1 MNFKRAK
8 EYLRKNKQG
17 IRISMKKFPIH
28 IYLLLAIT
36 FFASSSSFA
45 DDRHKFRLARQLSVF
60 NSIVKDLNLFYVD
73 SIMPDKMINKGID
86 AMLNNLDPY
95 TVYYPEEKSD
105 ELKMMTTGKYAGVGS
120 TIRFHTDKNTTVLTE
135 PYEGMPAHKAGLRAG
150 DAILSIDGISVI
162 GMSVDSVSDMLRGE
176 PGTKLNINIERPG
189 TKKELTFRLERES
202 IALPAISY
210 YGIQNGNIGYISL
223 ESFTENCAKDMR
235 RAVVELKKQGAESFI
250 IDLRNNGG
258 GLLNEAIEIV
268 NLFVPKGKTVVTTK
282 GKIKQSNETFE
293 TKREPIDT
301 ESPIAVLV
309 NGQTAS
315 ASEIVAGALQDF
327 DRAVIIGSR
336 TFGKGLVQTTR
347 PVAGG
352 GYLKMTTAKYYI
364 PSGRCVQALDYSH
377 VIDEG
382 RTTRVPDSLT
392 NVFYTTA
399 GRKVRDGGGIRPD
412 IEPRGEEIS
421 TLIYNLLQDMAV
433 FDFATEFCLKND
445 SIAPAATFT
454 ISDEVYEDFGK
465 FLKARNYN
473 YDLISAKRL
482 DDLKKIIELEGFGD
496 IVREEIE
503 SLEKKLTVNLE
514 HSLAH
519 FSEDVKILLATE
531 IVKRYQGQK
540 GEIIYSLREDT
551 DIKESYA
558 LLKDTK
564 RYKEILLPK
573 E

>member
-1 MNFKRAK
+1 MRNFLKPA
-8 EYLRKNKQG
+8 Y
-17 IRISMKKFPIH
+17 I
-28 IYLLLAIT
+28 LLLSAL
-36 FFASSSSFA
+36 FVSADSFA

-86 AMLNNLDPY
+86 AMLSNLDPY

-135 PYEGMPAHKAGLRAG
+135 PYEGMPAYKAGLRAG
-150 DAILSIDGISVI
+150 DAIMSIDGTSVI

-176 PGTKLNINIERPG
+176 PGTKLNITVQRPG

-202 IALPAISY
+202 IALPPISY
-210 YGIQNGNIGYISL
+210 YGIQNGNVGYISL
-223 ESFTENCAKDMR
+223 ESFTENCAKEMR

-250 IDLRNNGG
+250 IDLRSNGG

-268 NLFVPKGKTVVTTK
+268 NLFIPKGKTVVTTK
-282 GKIKQSNETFE
+282 GKIKQSNEVFE

-301 ESPIAVLV
+301 ESPIVVLV

-336 TFGKGLVQTTR
+336 TYGKGLVQTTR

-352 GYLKMTTAKYYI
+352 GFLKMTTAKYYI

-377 VIDEG
+377 IIDDG
-382 RTTRVPDSLT
+382 KTTRVPDSLT
-392 NVFYTTA
+392 NVFRTAA
-399 GRKVRDGGGIRPD
+399 GREVRDGGGIRPD

-454 ISDEVYEDFGK
+454 ISDETYAEFGN
-465 FLKARNYN
+465 FLKERNYS

-482 DDLKKIIELEGFGD
+482 ADLKKIIELEGFGE
-496 IVREEIE
+496 IVKDEIE
-503 SLEKKLTVNLE
+503 SLEKKLCVNLE
-514 HSLAH
+514 HSLSH
-519 FSEDVKILLATE
+519 FSNDVKVLLATE

-558 LLKDTK
+558 LLKDKK
-564 RYKEILLPK
+564 RYMEILSPK

>member
-1 MNFKRAK
+1 M
-8 EYLRKNKQG
+8 RKLFNPAY
-17 IRISMKKFPIH
+17 F
-28 IYLLLAIT
+28 LLAIALL
-36 FFASSSSFA
+36 ASANGYA
-45 DDRHKFRLARQLSVF
+45 DDKHKFRLARQLSVF
-60 NSIVKDLNLFYVD
+60 SSIVKELNLFYVD
-73 SIMPDKMINKGID
+73 SIMPDVMINKGID
-86 AMLNNLDPY
+86 AMLGNLDPY

-120 TIRFHTDKNTTVLTE
+120 TIRFHKEKNTTVLTE

-150 DAILSIDGISVI
+150 DALLSIDGVPVT

-176 PGTKLNINIERPG
+176 PGTKLTIKVERPG
-189 TKKELTFRLERES
+189 SKKELTFRFEREN

-210 YGIQNGNIGYISL
+210 YGLHNGDIGYISL
-223 ESFTENCAKDMR
+223 ESFTENCSKEMR
-235 RAVVELKKQGAESFI
+235 RAVVDLKKQGAKSFI

-258 GLLNEAIEIV
+258 GLLNEAVEIV
-268 NLFVPKGKTVVTTK
+268 NLFIPKGKTVVTTK

-293 TKREPIDT
+293 TRREPIDT
-301 ESPIAVLV
+301 ESPIVVLV

-336 TFGKGLVQTTR
+336 TYGKGLVQSTR
-347 PVAGG
+347 PVSGG

-392 NVFYTTA
+392 NVFYTA
-399 GRKVRDGGGIRPD
+399 GGREVRDGGGIRPD

-433 FDFATEFCLKND
+433 FDFATEFYLKND
-445 SIAPAATFT
+445 TIAPAATFEV
-454 ISDEVYEDFGK
+454 SDDTYEEFIK
-465 FLKARNYN
+465 FLKARDFS
-473 YDLISAKRL
+473 YDLVSAKRL
-482 DDLKKIIELEGFGD
+482 SDLKKILELEGYGE
-496 IVREEIE
+496 IAKEEIQ
-503 SLEKKLTVNLE
+503 SLEKKLKVNLD
-514 HSLAH
+514 HSLRH
-519 FSEDVKILLATE
+519 FCKDVKELIALE
-531 IVKRYQGQK
+531 IVRRYHGQD
-540 GEIIYSLREDT
+540 GETVYSLREDS

-558 LLKDTK
+558 LLKEPK
-564 RYKEILLPK
+564 RYKEILSAK
-573 E
+573 K

>member
-1 MNFKRAK
+1 MRNFLKPA
-8 EYLRKNKQG
+8 Y
-17 IRISMKKFPIH
+17 I
-28 IYLLLAIT
+28 LLLSAL
-36 FFASSSSFA
+36 FVSADSYA

-86 AMLNNLDPY
+86 AMLSNLDPY

-150 DAILSIDGISVI
+150 DAIMSIDGTSVI

-176 PGTKLNINIERPG
+176 PGTKLNITVQRPG

-202 IALPAISY
+202 IALPPISY
-210 YGIQNGNIGYISL
+210 YGIQNGNVGYIAL

-250 IDLRNNGG
+250 IDLRSNGG

-268 NLFVPKGKTVVTTK
+268 NLFIPKGKTVVTTK
-282 GKIKQSNETFE
+282 GKIKQSNEVFE

-301 ESPIAVLV
+301 ESPIVVLV

-336 TFGKGLVQTTR
+336 TYGKGLVQTTR

-352 GYLKMTTAKYYI
+352 GFLKMTTAKYYI

-377 VIDEG
+377 IIDDG
-382 RTTRVPDSLT
+382 KTTRVPDSLT
-392 NVFYTTA
+392 NVFRTAA
-399 GRKVRDGGGIRPD
+399 GREVRDGGGIRPD

-454 ISDEVYEDFGK
+454 ISDETYAEFGN
-465 FLKARNYN
+465 FLKERNYS

-482 DDLKKIIELEGFGD
+482 ADLKKIIELEGFGE
-496 IVREEIE
+496 IVKDEIE
-503 SLEKKLTVNLE
+503 SLEKKLCVNLE
-514 HSLAH
+514 HSLLH
-519 FSEDVKILLATE
+519 FSNDVKVLLATE

-558 LLKDTK
+558 LLKDKK
-564 RYKEILLPK
+564 RYMEILSPK

>member
-1 MNFKRAK
+1 M
-8 EYLRKNKQG
+8 RKLFNPAY
-17 IRISMKKFPIH
+17 F
-28 IYLLLAIT
+28 LLAIALL
-36 FFASSSSFA
+36 ASANGYA
-45 DDRHKFRLARQLSVF
+45 DDKHKFRLARQLSVF
-60 NSIVKDLNLFYVD
+60 SSIVKELNLFYVD
-73 SIMPDKMINKGID
+73 SIMPDVMINKGID
-86 AMLNNLDPY
+86 AMLGNLDPY

-120 TIRFHTDKNTTVLTE
+120 TIRFHKEKNTTVLTE

-150 DAILSIDGISVI
+150 DALLSIDGVPVT

-176 PGTKLNINIERPG
+176 PGTKLTIKVERPG
-189 TKKELTFRLERES
+189 SKKELTFRFEREN

-210 YGIQNGNIGYISL
+210 YGLHNGDIGYISL
-223 ESFTENCAKDMR
+223 ESFTENCSKDMR
-235 RAVVELKKQGAESFI
+235 RAVVDLKKQGAKSFI

-258 GLLNEAIEIV
+258 GLLNEAVEIV
-268 NLFVPKGKTVVTTK
+268 NLFIPKGKTVVTTK

-293 TKREPIDT
+293 TRREPIDT
-301 ESPIAVLV
+301 ESPIVVLV

-336 TFGKGLVQTTR
+336 TYGKGLVQSTR
-347 PVAGG
+347 PVSGG

-392 NVFYTTA
+392 NVFYTA
-399 GRKVRDGGGIRPD
+399 GGREVRDGGGIRPD

-433 FDFATEFCLKND
+433 FDFATEFYLKND
-445 SIAPAATFT
+445 TIAPAATFEV
-454 ISDEVYEDFGK
+454 SDDTYEEFIK
-465 FLKARNYN
+465 FLKARDFS
-473 YDLISAKRL
+473 YDLVSAKRL
-482 DDLKKIIELEGFGD
+482 SDLKKILELEGYGE
-496 IVREEIE
+496 IAKEEIQ
-503 SLEKKLTVNLE
+503 SLEKKLKVNLD
-514 HSLAH
+514 HSLRH
-519 FSEDVKILLATE
+519 FCKEVKELIALE
-531 IVKRYQGQK
+531 IVRRYHGQD
-540 GEIIYSLREDT
+540 GETVYSLREDS

-558 LLKDTK
+558 LLKEPK
-564 RYKEILLPK
+564 RYKEILSAK
-573 E
+573 K

>member
-1 MNFKRAK
+1 MRNFLKPA
-8 EYLRKNKQG
+8 Y
-17 IRISMKKFPIH
+17 I
-28 IYLLLAIT
+28 LLLSAL
-36 FFASSSSFA
+36 FVSADSFA

-86 AMLNNLDPY
+86 AMLSNLDPY

-135 PYEGMPAHKAGLRAG
+135 PYEGMPAYKAGLRAG
-150 DAILSIDGISVI
+150 DAIMSIDGTSVI

-176 PGTKLNINIERPG
+176 PGTKLNITVQRPG

-202 IALPAISY
+202 IALPPISY

-223 ESFTENCAKDMR
+223 ESFTENCAKEMR

-250 IDLRNNGG
+250 IDLRSNGG

-268 NLFVPKGKTVVTTK
+268 NLFIPKGKTVVTTK
-282 GKIKQSNETFE
+282 GKIKQSNEVFE

-301 ESPIAVLV
+301 ESPIVVLV

-336 TFGKGLVQTTR
+336 TYGKGLVQTTR

-352 GYLKMTTAKYYI
+352 GFLKMTTAKYYI

-377 VIDEG
+377 IIDDG
-382 RTTRVPDSLT
+382 KTTRVPDSLT
-392 NVFYTTA
+392 NVFRTAA
-399 GRKVRDGGGIRPD
+399 GREVRDGGGIRPD

-445 SIAPAATFT
+445 SIAPAAAFT
-454 ISDEVYEDFGK
+454 ISDETYAEFGN
-465 FLKARNYN
+465 FLKERNYS

-482 DDLKKIIELEGFGD
+482 ADLKKIIELEGFGE
-496 IVREEIE
+496 IVKDEIE
-503 SLEKKLTVNLE
+503 SLEKKLCVNLE
-514 HSLAH
+514 HSLSH
-519 FSEDVKILLATE
+519 FSNDVKVLLATE

-558 LLKDTK
+558 LLKDKK
-564 RYKEILLPK
+564 RYMEILSPK

>member
-1 MNFKRAK
+1 M
-8 EYLRKNKQG
+8 RKLFNPAY
-17 IRISMKKFPIH
+17 F
-28 IYLLLAIT
+28 LLAIALL
-36 FFASSSSFA
+36 ASANGYA
-45 DDRHKFRLARQLSVF
+45 DDKHKFRLARQLSVF
-60 NSIVKDLNLFYVD
+60 SSIVKELNLFYVD
-73 SIMPDKMINKGID
+73 SIMPDVMINKGID
-86 AMLNNLDPY
+86 AMLGNLDPY

-120 TIRFHTDKNTTVLTE
+120 TIRFHKEKNTTVLTE

-150 DAILSIDGISVI
+150 DALLSIDGVPVT

-176 PGTKLNINIERPG
+176 PGTKLTIKVERPG
-189 TKKELTFRLERES
+189 SKKELTFRFEREN

-210 YGIQNGNIGYISL
+210 YGLHNGDIGYISL
-223 ESFTENCAKDMR
+223 ESFTENCSKDMR
-235 RAVVELKKQGAESFI
+235 RAVVDLKKQGAKSFI

-258 GLLNEAIEIV
+258 GLLNEAVEIV
-268 NLFVPKGKTVVTTK
+268 NLFIPKGKTVVTTK

-293 TKREPIDT
+293 TRREPIDT
-301 ESPIAVLV
+301 ESPIVVLV

-336 TFGKGLVQTTR
+336 TYGKGLVQSTR
-347 PVAGG
+347 PVSGG

-392 NVFYTTA
+392 NVFYTA
-399 GRKVRDGGGIRPD
+399 GGREVRDGGGIRPD

-433 FDFATEFCLKND
+433 FDFATEFYLEND
-445 SIAPAATFT
+445 TIAPAATFEV
-454 ISDEVYEDFGK
+454 SDDTYEEFIK
-465 FLKARNYN
+465 FLKARDFS
-473 YDLISAKRL
+473 YDLVSAKRL
-482 DDLKKIIELEGFGD
+482 SDLKKILELEGYGE
-496 IVREEIE
+496 IAKEEIQ
-503 SLEKKLTVNLE
+503 SLEKKLKVNLD
-514 HSLAH
+514 HSLRH
-519 FSEDVKILLATE
+519 FCKDVKELIALE
-531 IVKRYQGQK
+531 IVRRYHGQD
-540 GEIIYSLREDT
+540 GETVFSLREDS

-558 LLKDTK
+558 LLKEPK
-564 RYKEILLPK
+564 RYKEILSAK
-573 E
+573 K